1 MNDLSPKPIHASY
14 QRHRK
19 QRISQILLPIILA
32 ALLFVVM
39 VVFINIATFSYSG
52 DVGRWA
58 AISTIWLS
66 IPVCIMGLVFLALLV
81 GLVYLL
87 GRLLGIAPTYTI
99 QAQNFVHKLAIRIRL
114 MADKIVKPIISLNS
128 FGASVK
134 TLLGRK

>member
-19 QRISQILLPIILA
+19 QRISQILLPIVLA
-32 ALLFVVM
+32 ALLFIVM